1 MMQVLAALE
10 YQIERILRRSA
21 LFADEAMIADVI
33 INLQAG
39 ALSSEARAARTV
51 ATLDRLSRGLTGPLR
66 PEGSL
71 SVRFHVT
78 HYVGHAR
85 EIAKAVLT
93 ERRPG
98 IRLVVSAGGDGTHG
112 DVLTAYR
119 DEAGRATAIPDSRDF
134 FIRLPFGT
142 GNDGADAPDLP
153 SVVRLLLG
161 AAEPVRAAR
170 IDVRPAGMSRFSGYN
185 IASIGLDAY
194 VAYLTNRLKGKLRG
208 DLYKT
213 IADVMTLLYER
224 VVGAGP
230 MRLELIDEHG
240 RASALGGSFLLAA
253 VGASGYRRYGGGKMV
268 LPGYENLCAIEPL
281 GLIGKIR
288 LKGLFYRGEHV
299 HEPNVTMR
307 SVRKVTVHYD
317 RRIPL
322 QIDGETVWLEG
333 HNFPLEIAI
342 GAPDVPVLSF
352 SPRQNA

>member
-1 MMQVLAALE
+1 MMQLLAALE

-21 LFADEAMIADVI
+21 LFADEPIVADVI

-39 ALSSEARAARTV
+39 ALSSEARAAHTV
-51 ATLDRLSRGLTGPLR
+51 DSLDRLSRGLTGPLR
-66 PEGSL
+66 REGLL

-85 EIAKAVLT
+85 EIARQVLA
-93 ERRPG
+93 EPYPG
-98 IRLVVSAGGDGTHG
+98 VRLVVSAGGDGTHG
-112 DVLTAYR
+112 DVLTAFH
-119 DEAGRATAIPDSRDF
+119 EAGGRVAGDASVF
-134 FIRLPFGT
+134 FVRLPFGT

-161 AAEPVRAAR
+161 AAEPMRAAR
-170 IDVRPAGMSRFSGYN
+170 LDVRPAGMSGFSGYN

-194 VAYLTNRLKGKLRG
+194 VAYLTNRLKGRLRG

-230 MRLELIDEHG
+230 MRLELVDEHG
-240 RASALGGSFLLAA
+240 SASTLEGSFLLTA

-268 LPGYENLCAIEPL
+268 LPGYENLCAIAPL

-307 SVRKVTVHYD
+307 RVRRVTVHYGQ
-317 RRIPL
+317 RIPM
-322 QIDGETVWLEG
+322 QIDGETVWLDAS
-333 HNFPLEIAI
+333 NFPLEISV
-342 GAPDVPVLSF
+342 GPPEVPVLGF
-352 SPRQNA
+352 SPRQNV